1 MEEKKL
7 PHRYVTVDDFT
18 RSHPV
23 HVVWEI
29 TLACNLKCMHCGSR
43 AGKAR
48 PSELTTEECIDVV
61 RQLARLRVREV
72 TVIGGEAFLR
82 RDWLTIIQAISDH
95 GMHPSMQSGGLA
107 LNEDRIRAA
116 KEAGLR
122 SCGLSLDG
130 LPELHDKLR
139 GVKGSFDHAMRALR
153 LLKKYEIPS
162 SVNTQIGATTL
173 PHLRELLH
181 QIADAG
187 ARNWQIQLT
196 VAMGNAVDH
205 DEILMQPYQILELM
219 PHLAE
224 LFDEALS
231 LGVLMQPGNNIGYFG
246 PYEHRWRVTDAE
258 TGHFQGCAAGHT
270 GLGIEADGT
279 IKGCP
284 SLATADYSGGN
295 VRDMTIDDIWNH
307 SDQLRFTRDRT
318 VDDLWGFCRT
328 CYYADV
334 CRSGC
339 TWTNHTL
346 LGRAGNN
353 PYCHH
358 RALTLAKEGKRER
371 IVKVEEAPGK
381 PFDAGRFALLLEPID
396 GSGEAV
402 VQVPPPPR
410 AKSEIV
416 RATSDR
422 VPPSLTLCRGCEQY
436 VYPGTE
442 ICPFCG
448 GDIVMLADDYA
459 QRQREIAE
467 AAARLR
473 AMLSARSSAAALSSL
488 PDSPLKLTADI

>member
-1 MEEKKL
+1 MEDRKL
-7 PHRYVTVDDFT
+7 PHRYATTDDFA
-18 RSHPV
+18 RSHPI

-48 PSELTTEECIDVV
+48 PNELSTEEAVDVV

-95 GMHPSMQSGGLA
+95 GMHASMQSGGLA
-107 LNEDRIRAA
+107 LNEERVRAA

-122 SCGLSLDG
+122 SAGVSIDG
-130 LPELHDKLR
+130 SPELHDKLR
-139 GVKGSFDHAMRALR
+139 GVKGSYEHAMRALHW
-153 LLKKYEIPS
+153 LKKYEIPS

-173 PHLRELLH
+173 PHMRELLH
-181 QIADAG
+181 RIAEAG
-187 ARNWQIQLT
+187 VRNWQLQLT
-196 VAMGNAVDH
+196 VAMGNAADH
-205 DEILMQPYQILELM
+205 DEILLQPYQLLEVM

-224 LFDEALS
+224 LYDEALE
-231 LGVLMQPGNNIGYFG
+231 LGVLIQPGNNIGYFG
-246 PYEHRWRVTDAE
+246 PYEHRWRVADTDE
-258 TGHFQGCAAGHT
+258 GHFTGCGAGHT

-284 SLATADYSGGN
+284 SLATEQYAGGN

-307 SDQLRFTRDRT
+307 SAQLRFTRDRT

-358 RALTLAKEGKRER
+358 RALSLAKDGLRER
-371 IVKVEEAPGK
+371 VVKVEEAPGR
-381 PFDAGRFALLLEPID
+381 PFDAGRFALLVEPLD

-402 VQVPPPPR
+402 VQEPPPPR
-410 AKSEIV
+410 NANEIE
-416 RATSDR
+416 RAPTDR
-422 VPPSLTLCRGCEQY
+422 VPPQLALCRGCEQY
-436 VYPGTE
+436 VHRGTE
-442 ICPFCG
+442 HCPFCG
-448 GDIVMLADDYA
+448 GEVAALAVAHEAREREVAGAASRLRMMLD
-459 QRQREIAE
+459 ELKTSGAE
-467 AAARLR
+467 AV
-473 AMLSARSSAAALSSL
+473 
-488 PDSPLKLTADI
+488 

>member
-1 MEEKKL
+1 MEERKL
-7 PHRYVTVDDFT
+7 PPRYTSDDDYA

-23 HVVWEI
+23 GVVWEI

-48 PSELTTEECIDVV
+48 PSELTTEECLDVV

-72 TVIGGEAFLR
+72 CIIGGEAFLR
-82 RDWLTIIQAISDH
+82 RDWVDILRAITDH
-95 GMHPSMQSGGLA
+95 GMFASMQSGGLA

-122 SCGLSLDG
+122 SCGISIDG
-130 LPELHDKLR
+130 SPELHDKLR
-139 GVKGSFDHAMRALR
+139 GVKGSYEHAMRALR
-153 LLKKYEIPS
+153 LLRKYEIPS

-187 ARNWQIQLT
+187 ARTWQIQLT

-205 DEILMQPYQILELM
+205 DEVLMQPYQILELM

-224 LFDEALS
+224 LFDEARE
-231 LGVLMQPGNNIGYFG
+231 LGVVMTPGNNVGYFG
-246 PYEHRWRVTDAE
+246 PYEHRWRAPQE
-258 TGHFQGCAAGHT
+258 ESGHFQGCGAGHV

-284 SLATADYSGGN
+284 SLATADYAGGN

-307 SDQLRFTRDRT
+307 SAQLRFTRDRT

-328 CYYADV
+328 CYYADI

-353 PYCHH
+353 PYCHF
-358 RALTLAKEGKRER
+358 RALELAKEGKRER
-371 IVKVEEAPGK
+371 IVKVAEAPGK
-381 PFDAGRFALLLEPID
+381 PFDRGCFALLLEPLD
-396 GSGEAV
+396 GNGEAV
-402 VQVPPPPR
+402 VQEPPPPR
-410 AKSEIV
+410 MLSDVTRNTA
-416 RATSDR
+416 DR
-422 VPPSLTLCRGCEQY
+422 VPPALTLCRGCEQY
-436 VYPGTE
+436 VYPGTA
-442 ICPFCG
+442 ICPFCAG
-448 GDIVMLADDYA
+448 NVDELASAYA
-459 QRQREIAE
+459 AKEAEIAA

-473 AMLSARSSAAALSSL
+473 EVMARTAAAQ
-488 PDSPLKLTADI
+488 

>member
-7 PHRYVTVDDFT
+7 PHRYATVDDFA
-18 RSHPV
+18 RSHPI

-116 KEAGLR
+116 KAAGLR
-122 SCGLSLDG
+122 SCGVSLDG

-139 GVKGSFDHAMRALR
+139 GVKGSFEHAMRALR
-153 LLKKYEIPS
+153 LLKKYDIPS

-173 PHLRELLH
+173 PDLRELLH

-196 VAMGNAVDH
+196 VAMGNAADH

-258 TGHFQGCAAGHT
+258 TGHFQGCSAGHT

-318 VDDLWGFCRT
+318 IDDLWGFCRS

-334 CRSGC
+334 CRAGC

-396 GSGEAV
+396 GSGEAI
-402 VQVPPPPR
+402 VQEPPPPR

-416 RATSDR
+416 RSTTDR
-422 VPPSLTLCRGCEQY
+422 VPQSMTLCRGCEQY

-448 GDIVMLADDYA
+448 GDIVTLADDYA
-459 QRQREIAE
+459 RRQREIAE

-473 AMLSARSSAAALSSL
+473 AMLSARSSAAALSF
-488 PDSPLKLTADI
+488 PADSPLKLNADI

>member
-7 PHRYVTVDDFT
+7 PHRYATVDDFA
-18 RSHPV
+18 RSHPI

-48 PSELTTEECIDVV
+48 PSELSTEECLDVV

-82 RDWLTIIQAISDH
+82 RDWLTIIRAITDH

-107 LNEDRIRAA
+107 LNEERIRAA

-122 SCGLSLDG
+122 SCGVSLDG
-130 LPELHDKLR
+130 LPALHDKLR

-153 LLKKYEIPS
+153 LLKKYDIPS

-173 PHLRELLH
+173 PDMRELLH

-358 RALTLAKEGKRER
+358 RALTLAKDGKRER

-396 GSGEAV
+396 GSSEAI
-402 VQVPPPPR
+402 VQEPPPPR

-416 RATSDR
+416 RSTTDR

-442 ICPFCG
+442 SCPFCG
-448 GDIVMLADDYA
+448 GDIRALADGYA
-459 QRQREIAE
+459 QQQREIAE

-473 AMLSARSSAAALSSL
+473 DLLAMKKAAAL
-488 PDSPLKLTADI
+488 PFPADSPLKLTADI

>member
-7 PHRYVTVDDFT
+7 PHRYATVDDFA
-18 RSHPV
+18 RSHPI

-48 PSELTTEECIDVV
+48 PSELTTEECLDVV

-82 RDWLTIIQAISDH
+82 RDWLTIIRAITDH

-107 LNEDRIRAA
+107 LNEERIRAA

-130 LPELHDKLR
+130 LPQLHDKLR

-153 LLKKYEIPS
+153 LLKKYDIPS

-173 PHLRELLH
+173 PDLRELLH

-187 ARNWQIQLT
+187 VRNWQIQLT

-371 IVKVEEAPGK
+371 VVKVEEAPGK

-396 GSGEAV
+396 GSSEAI

-416 RATSDR
+416 RSATDR

-436 VYPGTE
+436 VYPGTD

-448 GDIVMLADDYA
+448 GNVRALADGYA
-459 QRQREIAE
+459 DQQREIAE
-467 AAARLR
+467 AATRLR
-473 AMLSARSSAAALSSL
+473 DLLAMKKAAALSF
-488 PDSPLKLTADI
+488 PTDSPLKLTVDI